1 MEKDV
6 VEAIETATRTNDKQN
21 KDLCIAVE
29 LDDTGGVGDGDE
41 GPVIIRFRTD
51 RYRYRQQ
58 QQKLK
63 RVFVLPKRK
72 KTSPLSRHDH
82 CGKNGSE
89 NGKRSIYK
97 AVKRSP
103 ATATTKK
110 T

>member
-6 VEAIETATRTNDKQN
+6 VEAIETATPTNDKQN

-51 RYRYRQQ
+51 QYRYQQQQQQ

-63 RVFVLPKRK
+63 RSLFCLEKED
-72 KTSPLSRHDH
+72 PLNWHQMGVQTER
-82 CGKNGSE
+82 E
-89 NGKRSIYK
+89 AFIR
-97 AVKRSP
+97 
-103 ATATTKK
+103 
-110 T
+110 